1 MSHISLSPAPKNDTR
16 PSTTPGK
23 WGLCWAAGNMEVYD
37 EHVIYK
43 DWGCHMPF
51 PPNMPAMQKPIWWQF
66 SWMIRVLC
74 ILWFRV
80 FGPGDV
86 LRHCWLSVRCN
97 RLSATHALWKA
108 QSTLQYDS
116 NWIVYPLLWSSSDC
130 PSSRANGQSNS
141 SFSRAPVS
149 RNIALPIYIYMQLS
163 WRASHSHTSHV
174 VIIKAKDT
182 EGVISSKEGLGTTG
196 TMLDMLDRSLQPF
209 MAFMGLPANYEGRDG
224 DIRMLRALKISSA
237 SAKETPAKLEAIA
250 NWSSEPC
257 VYIVYIMCIYC
268 VYIVYILCIY
278 CVYIYIVY
286 ILCIYCVYIVYIY
299 ILCIYCIYCVYI
311 VYILCIYCVYIVYIL
326 CIYCICILCIYCVY
340 IVYILCIYCVYI
352 VYILCIYCVYIAYI
366 LCIYLVFFL
375 SLWKTGL
382 ILVAQGAVCINLP
395 HKPMQE
401 QV

>member
-149 RNIALPIYIYMQLS
+149 RNIALPIYIY
-163 WRASHSHTSHV
+163 ATV
-174 VIIKAKDT
+174 VT
-182 EGVISSKEGLGTTG
+182 RLPFPYLPCRHHQSQRHRRGYF
-196 TMLDMLDRSLQPF
+196 LQRRPWNHWNH
-209 MAFMGLPANYEGRDG
+209 AGYAG
-224 DIRMLRALKISSA
+224 
-237 SAKETPAKLEAIA
+237 
-250 NWSSEPC
+250 
-257 VYIVYIMCIYC
+257 
-268 VYIVYILCIY
+268 
-278 CVYIYIVY
+278 
-286 ILCIYCVYIVYIY
+286 
-299 ILCIYCIYCVYI
+299 
-311 VYILCIYCVYIVYIL
+311 
-326 CIYCICILCIYCVY
+326 
-340 IVYILCIYCVYI
+340 
-352 VYILCIYCVYIAYI
+352 
-366 LCIYLVFFL
+366 
-375 SLWKTGL
+375 
-382 ILVAQGAVCINLP
+382 
-395 HKPMQE
+395 
-401 QV
+401 